1 MGTSINWL
9 ARLSQEDQERIL
21 GHIER
26 LVKLER
32 KLSKEILEDEDMAM
46 EYVEND
52 GDVNEGINSV
62 PIEINGKKYFI
73 HKDVM
78 FLIES
83 LHKQLAKRGK

>member
-32 KLSKEILEDEDMAM
+32 ILSKEILEDLIVAAI
-46 EYVEND
+46 ND
-52 GDVNEGINSV
+52 A
-62 PIEINGKKYFI
+62 
-73 HKDVM
+73 
-78 FLIES
+78 
-83 LHKQLAKRGK
+83 KQ

>member
-32 KLSKEILEDEDMAM
+32 KLSTKILEDEEMAM

-52 GDVNEGINSV
+52 GDADEGISSV
-62 PIEINGKKYFI
+62 PIEINGKKYWI